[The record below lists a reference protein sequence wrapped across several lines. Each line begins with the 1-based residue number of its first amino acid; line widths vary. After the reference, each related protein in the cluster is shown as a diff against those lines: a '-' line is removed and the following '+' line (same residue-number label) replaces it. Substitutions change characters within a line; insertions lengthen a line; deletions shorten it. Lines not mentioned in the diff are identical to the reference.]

1 MRRRNITQPI
11 DSLATLPRLVAL
23 AIGCLLPV
31 LLGCG
36 MAAQGR
42 NVDGVRYFQRGNYQ
56 VAMQRFQEAQRTDPQ
71 NPDSYYNLAATYHR
85 MGLLNRDANSLAQA
99 ESLYNT
105 CLQYNA
111 NHVDCR
117 RGLAVLL
124 TETGRTTQAFALLN
138 DWAAKNPQSADAR
151 VELARLSEEV
161 GDNRNAEY
169 YLNEALKLDVANWR
183 AHAALGR
190 QRELAGNYQQAIQNY
205 QRAQQLNPTQ
215 PQLASKVQELSIKLA
230 QGGLT
235 TGNTQVNA
243 SAPGAG
249 GFTWTNPPS
258 SAPANIIANPV
269 RGSSLGSSATAPS
282 MNRQY

>member
-1 MRRRNITQPI
+1 MSGRNTFEVKH
-11 DSLATLPRLVAL
+11 AVTLPKAVAL
-23 AIGCLLPV
+23 AICCLLPL

-42 NVDGVRYFQRGNYQ
+42 NVDGVRYFQQGNYQ

-71 NPDSYYNLAATYHR
+71 NPDSYYNLAATNHR
-85 MGLLNRDANSLAQA
+85 MGLLNRDANALSQA

-105 CLQYNA
+105 CLQYNP

-205 QRAQQLNPTQ
+205 QRAQQLNPMQ
-215 PQLASKVQELSIKLA
+215 PQLASKVQELSMKLA
-230 QGGLT
+230 QGGMPA
-235 TGNTQVNA
+235 GNTQVNTN
-243 SAPGAG
+243 PTGNG
-249 GFTWTNPPS
+249 GFTWTNPPT
-258 SAPANIIANPV
+258 SAPANIIASPV
-269 RGSSLGSSATAPS
+269 RGSSLGNATAPS
-282 MNRQY
+282 MSRQY